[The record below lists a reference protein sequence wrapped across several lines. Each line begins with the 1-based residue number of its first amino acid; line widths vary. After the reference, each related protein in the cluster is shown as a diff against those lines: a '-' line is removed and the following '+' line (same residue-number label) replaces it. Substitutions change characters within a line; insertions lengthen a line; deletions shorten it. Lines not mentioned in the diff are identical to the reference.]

1 VAVNAISLGQCSRL
15 LIALIVLTSDCH
27 NILQFVEIFSNE
39 QLISCQ
45 FTALSFP

>member
-27 NILQFVEIFSNE
+27 ISVQDVEMLSNL
-39 QLISCQ
+39 QLISCHL
-45 FTALSFP
+45 TALLFP